1 MECFLSNST
10 IALEQLNLSNCEE
23 IICLKIPCVLQKLSC
38 LVVAGCCRLRVIES
52 NAPNLSSLS
61 FSGNVKLSLGDPLQ
75 VKRLSMIHPKVVC
88 YARAELPSVMPNLE
102 TLAIYSNDEVSI
114 SKTLGV
120 LLCILRV
127 VVYYRIINSN

>member
-1 MECFLSNST
+1 M
-10 IALEQLNLSNCEE
+10 
-23 IICLKIPCVLQKLSC
+23 
-38 LVVAGCCRLRVIES
+38 IES

-75 VKRLSMIHPKVVC
+75 VKRLSMIHPEVVC